1 MAEVIGIFGGSFN
14 PVHNGHVALA
24 RYLSDSPYLDK
35 VWLTLSPQ
43 NPLKKAQSLT
53 DDHHRLEMLKLA
65 TEVTEKV
72 EVCDIELTMPRPSYT
87 INTLDELAKRH
98 PQHSFK
104 LVIGADNW
112 AIFDQWKDFHR
123 IINDYGVVIYPR
135 PGYALSSINDP
146 NVKIVNAPLFD
157 VSSTHIRTA
166 IALGN
171 NPSQLLPTSVWNYI
185 VTNNLYK

>member
-24 RYLSDSPYLDK
+24 QLLTCSPHLDK

-43 NPLKKAQSLT
+43 NPLKDAHTLL
-53 DDHHRLEMLKLA
+53 DDHHRLEMLRLA
-65 TEVTEKV
+65 TERVSTV

-87 INTLDELAKRH
+87 INTLDELAKRY
-98 PQHSFK
+98 PQLSFR

-112 AIFDQWKDFHR
+112 AIFDQWKDYHR

-135 PGYALSSINDP
+135 SGYDLSGINES
-146 NVKIVNAPLFD
+146 NVIVVNAPLID
-157 VSSTHIRTA
+157 VTSTHIRTA
-166 IALGN
+166 IGLGN
-171 NPSQLLPTSVWNYI
+171 DPSRLMPECVWNYI
-185 VTNNLYK
+185 VANNLYK